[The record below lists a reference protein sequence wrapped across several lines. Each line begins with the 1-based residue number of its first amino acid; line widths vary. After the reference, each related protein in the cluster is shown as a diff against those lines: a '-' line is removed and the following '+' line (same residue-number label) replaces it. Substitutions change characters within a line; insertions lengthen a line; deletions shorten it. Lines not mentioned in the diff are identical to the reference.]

1 MSGQKLS
8 LDYISGLQ
16 PFRTLGDFK
25 GYFIALCKRFEAVT
39 ANCGEMNKNI
49 LSPFLLD
56 EAETFCVVKPFNFAL
71 CHFLPPFL
79 SGPAPERL
87 VTAKISGV

>member
-1 MSGQKLS
+1 MLGRNLP
-8 LDYISGLQ
+8 LDYVSGLQ

-25 GYFIALCKRFEAVT
+25 GYFIALCKRFETVT
-39 ANCGEMNKNI
+39 ANCGEMDKNV

-56 EAETFCVVKPFNFAL
+56 KAETFCVIKPFYFAL

-79 SGPAPERL
+79 SGPAPELL